1 MLKKVFKVFLFLV
14 VVFVVIVSMQPAEFR
29 IERSTAINA
38 PAEVVFDVVNDFHA
52 WEAWSP
58 WAKLDPASKAVFEG
72 PDAGVGAVFKW
83 SGNKQVGEG
92 AMTITESTPHERIK
106 IRLDFVKPFKAV
118 NQAEFSFVAKDG
130 ATVVTWS
137 MAGQNKFFSKALCLF
152 MDVDKMVGADFEKG
166 LASMK
171 STLEGAKEGMK

>member
-1 MLKKVFKVFLFLV
+1 MMKKIFKVFLFILV
-14 VVFVVIVSMQPAEFR
+14 AFGVMVALQPSEFR
-29 IERSTAINA
+29 IERSASIAAA
-38 PAEVVFDVVNDFHA
+38 PDAVFAVVNDFHA

-72 PDAGVGAVFKW
+72 PGSGVGAVFKW

-92 AMTITESTPHERIK
+92 AMTITESVPGERIK

-118 NQAEFSFVAKDG
+118 NQAEFTFAPKDG

-137 MAGQNKFFSKALCLF
+137 MEGRNKFLSKAFCMF

-166 LASMK
+166 LAGMK
-171 STLEGAKEGMK
+171 SVVETPK